1 MEKETFVFD
10 FSSRLTPEM
19 MQSLQVFQAKAGEQ
33 SVELTLTR
41 EHTLDKA
48 LLALHGL
55 GLEVKSLRN
64 KTNRLEEFFVQKT
77 QL

>member
-1 MEKETFVFD
+1 MT
-10 FSSRLTPEM
+10 R
-19 MQSLQVFQAKAGEQ
+19 SLQPFRAMAGDR
-33 SVELTLTR
+33 SVELTLTKD
-41 EHTLDKA
+41 HTLDKA

-77 QL
+77 QKS